1 MLTGLALGASL
12 GAGVMYLMDPRMGRR
27 RRALISDKV
36 TSAGHKTTDA
46 FDATWKDMR
55 NRAQGMWASMTSS
68 SPSRRGNMPRPQFS
82 GARMEWMQ
90 ENWSPAARAIA
101 IATGGT
107 LALSTARLG
116 KGLGIVP
123 AMAGIVF
130 AARGLANLPVKR
142 LFGLGASRRGV
153 DIHKTINISAPI
165 DEVFA
170 FWTDYENFP
179 RFMSKVREVRDA
191 GMGRSH
197 WIVAGPGGTAIEWN
211 AVLTNCTPYEL
222 LAWKTEPDSVVQHAG
237 IIRFHANHD
246 GSTTVNIKMSYNPPA
261 GAIGYTIASLLG
273 WDPKTMMDED
283 LARMK
288 TMIETGKRPRDAAKR
303 TRAAS

>member
-1 MLTGLALGASL
+1 MYVACNGAVLSKVMNATTLAMGRHSTLGSERDTTMKTMLQMNGNRGISMLTGLALGASL

-68 SPSRRGNMPRPQFS
+68 SPSRRGNMPRPQFY
-82 GARMEWMQ
+82 GVRMEWMQ

-101 IATGGT
+101 IVTGGR
-107 LALSTARLG
+107 LALSTARVG
-116 KGLGIVP
+116 KGLGIV
-123 AMAGIVF
+123 
-130 AARGLANLPVKR
+130 
-142 LFGLGASRRGV
+142 
-153 DIHKTINISAPI
+153 
-165 DEVFA
+165 
-170 FWTDYENFP
+170 
-179 RFMSKVREVRDA
+179 
-191 GMGRSH
+191 
-197 WIVAGPGGTAIEWN
+197 
-211 AVLTNCTPYEL
+211 
-222 LAWKTEPDSVVQHAG
+222 
-237 IIRFHANHD
+237 RFHANHD